1 MHTKAMKKTI
11 ILCVTM
17 LISVSMFAQT
27 AILSQIK
34 DTADCRKWVESQ
46 LATMTLKQKI
56 GQLFIHTVEPSLMQR
71 NKTNIQKAIEE
82 YGLGGLLFSK
92 GRTEDQVKLTNLA
105 QQWSKVPLLITF
117 DGEWGLAMRLAG
129 TPDFPKNRILGCIE
143 DDSLIYRYGREMAR
157 QLHEIG
163 AQVNFAPVADID
175 NNPDNPVINIRS
187 FGSSP
192 KEVARKVIAYAR
204 GLEDGGILAVC
215 KHFPG
220 HGDTETD
227 SHVSTP
233 VLNFDRTRLDSI
245 ELYPFREAV
254 EAGIGGM
261 MVGHLQVPE
270 IEDKPASI
278 SPEVIT
284 SILRNEFGFSG
295 LVFTDALEMKGIRH
309 AEHVCAQALI
319 AGNDMVLAPR
329 SLKREMSGVLNAVK
343 KGLLSE
349 DAITEKCRKV
359 LTYKYALG
367 LKERPSVNENGIAQ
381 RISTSET
388 ERLLAT
394 LNKAAVTVLKDSIE
408 MLPLELSLSGNVLLS
423 ISPTL
428 TEAYPFYKELKA
440 SASVSWIHAKVDS
453 LAFIRERLR
462 TAQQIIVALHQK
474 DCKAYL
480 PLIQEFAEDKP
491 LAIVCFQSQDVLAD
505 MAQELQKV
513 SAIVLAHTNEDYIQR
528 YVADVMT
535 GKAKVTG
542 KASVGIAGLCP
553 AGTGIVIDPDHPHLY
568 TPEDFGMDSRTL
580 ARIDSIA
587 EEGIA
592 AQAYPGCHVLI
603 LKEGYPVYNKC
614 FGRYTYDAGSPEIK
628 ENSLY
633 DLASLS
639 KATGTLL
646 AVMKL
651 YDEGK
656 FGLTDPISKFLPWLK
671 DTDKEDITI
680 QDLLFH
686 ESGLP
691 AYWPF
696 YEEAIDKKT
705 CKGGLFRKRK
715 DKHHQLQVDEHLY
728 ACTDFA
734 YNAEWV
740 SGTPSAKYNLPLSDS
755 LYLNG
760 GFREEMRKQLAEVP
774 LKGHSYRY
782 SCLNFMLL
790 EAMIE
795 ELAQMPMDVYLDSV
809 FYKPMGLMHTAYNPL
824 RHFPKE
830 QIVPTVE
837 EDFLRKGRVQGFVHD
852 EIAAF
857 MGGVSGNAGLFS
869 TAHDVGT
876 IFQMLLD
883 KGVCGDRRYLTR
895 ATCDL
900 FLNMQSNISRR
911 GLGFD
916 KPDADDTS
924 KSPCAREAPRS
935 VFGHTGFTGTCAWA
949 DPDNGL
955 VFVFLSNRIY
965 PRAFDHK
972 NLMKLDIRPR
982 MQQAMYQSIKP

>member
-1 MHTKAMKKTI
+1 MKKTI
-11 ILCVTM
+11 ILCIAV
-17 LISVSMFAQT
+17 LVSVSMFAQT

-46 LATMTLKQKI
+46 LENMTLKQKI

-71 NKTNIQKAIEE
+71 NKANIRKAIEE

-92 GRTEDQVKLTNLA
+92 GKTEDQVRLTNLA
-105 QQWSKVPLLITF
+105 QQWSEVPLLITF
-117 DGEWGLAMRLAG
+117 DGEWGLAMRLKD

-143 DDSLIYRYGREMAR
+143 NDSLIYLYGREVAR
-157 QLHEIG
+157 QLREIG
-163 AQVNFAPVADID
+163 VQVNFAPVADVD
-175 NNPDNPVINIRS
+175 NNPANPVINVRS
-187 FGSSP
+187 FGSGP

-204 GLEDGGILAVC
+204 GLEDGGVLAVC

-227 SHVSTP
+227 SHQALP
-233 VLNFDRTRLDSI
+233 VLNFDRARLDSV
-245 ELYPFREAV
+245 ELYPFRKAV

-261 MVGHLQVPE
+261 MVGHLQVSE
-270 IEDKPASI
+270 IEDKPASV
-278 SPEVIT
+278 SPGIIT
-284 SILRNEFGFSG
+284 SVLRNELRFSG

-309 AEHVCAQALI
+309 AENVCAKALI

-329 SLKREMSGVLNAVK
+329 NLKREMAGVLSAVK

-349 DAITEKCRKV
+349 EAITEKCRKV

-367 LKERPSVNENGIAQ
+367 LKERPLINEKGIAR
-381 RISTSET
+381 RISTPET
-388 ERLLAT
+388 DSLLAA
-394 LNKAAVTVLKDSIE
+394 LDKAAVTVLKDSVE
-408 MLPLELSLSGNVLLS
+408 TLPLELSLSGNVLLS
-423 ISPTL
+423 VSPTL
-428 TEAYPFYKELKA
+428 AEAYPFYHELKEA
-440 SASVSWIHAKVDS
+440 LSVSWVHAKADS
-453 LAFIRERLR
+453 LASIRERLR
-462 TAQQIIVALHQK
+462 TAQQVIVALHQK

-480 PLIQEFAEDKP
+480 PLVREFAEDKP
-491 LAIVCFQSQDVLAD
+491 LVVVCFQPQDALEE
-505 MAQELQKV
+505 MAEGLQKA
-513 SAIVLAHTNEDYIQR
+513 SAIVLAHTDKDYIQR

-553 AGTGIVIDPDHPHLY
+553 AGTGIVIDPEHPHLY

-580 ARIDSIA
+580 ARIDTIA
-587 EEGIA
+587 EEGIG

-603 LKEGYPVYNKC
+603 LKEGCPIYNKC
-614 FGRYTYDAGSPEIK
+614 FGRYTYDAASPEVK

-639 KATGTLL
+639 KVTGTLL

-656 FGLTDPISKFLPWLK
+656 FGLTDPISRYLPWLE
-671 DTDKEDITI
+671 DTDKKDITI

-696 YEEAIDKKT
+696 YEEALRMES

-728 ACTDFA
+728 ACTGFS

-740 SGTPSAKYNLPLSDS
+740 SALPSAKYNLPLSDS
-755 LYLNG
+755 LYLNA
-760 GFREEMRKQLAEVP
+760 GFRNKIRGQLAEVP

-790 EAMIE
+790 QEMVE
-795 ELAQMPMDVYLDSV
+795 ELARMPMDVYLDSV

-824 RHFPKE
+824 RHFPKA

-869 TAHDVGT
+869 TAHDVGI

-883 KGVCGDRRYLTR
+883 KGVCGDRRYLSR

-900 FLNMQSNISRR
+900 FINVQSNISRR

-916 KPDADDTS
+916 RPDADNTS

-972 NLMKLDIRPR
+972 NLMKLDIRSR
-982 MQQAMYQSIKP
+982 MQQAMYQSIKR